1 MNREERT
8 NRRAFQQ
15 LSKRAEAAQRE
26 IERLQNALAAAEA
39 ELAMLRGHT
48 AFSLKLVGTLDNTLS
63 EMESLL
69 NENK

>member
-8 NRRAFQQ
+8 ARRAFLQ
-15 LSKRAEAAQRE
+15 LSKRAEAAQVE
-26 IERLQNALAAAEA
+26 IEGLRKALAAAEA
-39 ELAMLRGHT
+39 ELAIMRGHT

-69 NENK
+69 KEN